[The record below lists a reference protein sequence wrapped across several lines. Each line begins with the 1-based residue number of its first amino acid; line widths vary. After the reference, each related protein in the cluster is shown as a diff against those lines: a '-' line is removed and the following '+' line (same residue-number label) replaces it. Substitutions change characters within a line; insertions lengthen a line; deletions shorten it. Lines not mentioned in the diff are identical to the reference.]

1 MKRILIAALAVL
13 GAVSCAK
20 ETVGPESDVYTID
33 AFIENVSTRTQIV
46 DNSGSFSLEWSDGD
60 SFSLFDGA
68 SLLTFSRVG
77 GTSRFTSA
85 TAPAAA
91 EKYYAYYP
99 GNAVNSAADGRFTVT
114 LPSEIDYTEGNITA
128 GQFPMSG
135 VSTETGV
142 SFRNLC
148 ALVSFTVNADAAD
161 RNRKLKTITLAA
173 TKAICGEATV
183 NFGADELSVT
193 GDGRSVS
200 INCNGLS
207 LDEARTFHFTVPTGE
222 YDTLLV
228 RFETQDSGYG
238 EVLLKGPFK
247 FKRSVD
253 YSATMNLKLYSPFI
267 TTVIDVDFAPGQF
280 INTLPANL
288 MTKESAIAACSDVI
302 VGKTSSYIHL
312 GGWGG
317 SVTVG
322 FDHPI
327 LNLEGSDFRGY
338 GNAFEGS
345 SEPGVYYVAQKGADG
360 NPEKWYLIRHS
371 MYDYSIHDYTI
382 TYYKPAEETQTQYKF
397 FAWKGDYATKTTSV
411 VATIFKKNGKE
422 IESKDPDAEKWYLY
436 NDNIYKEGEGST
448 KTLMKLIMANTV
460 TSTATSE
467 ADVPATYES
476 FPVVYS
482 YTKTVEAFDN
492 YIYWEDNL
500 GHNGYENKNSYHKQS
515 YWPEYAGNTITIT
528 GEYLPNIS
536 FDTSGNGTNYVQ
548 DAKWWGFPLND
559 KGWGQ
564 GAYGYVDCYPNSH
577 ACSTIDID
585 WAVDGNGNAVHLD
598 HIDFVKVQSGVH
610 KQSGWIGEISTE
622 FCGIEDLH
630 MKGEKVTVDTSVTPD
645 INSIPNSGDALQPA
659 GGLLFW
665 PYAHVERPSWLN

>member
-238 EVLLKGPFK
+238 MIDAKKGVVLNISSMNAMRPLTKIPA
-247 FKRSVD
+247 
-253 YSATMNLKLYSPFI
+253 YSAAKGSINNFTQWYAVHVAQLGIRCNAI
-267 TTVIDVDFAPGQF
+267 APGFFLTDQNRF
-280 INTLPANL
+280 LLTEEGTGALKPR
-288 MTKESAIAACSDVI
+288 
-302 VGKTSSYIHL
+302 GKKI
-312 GGWGG
+312 
-317 SVTVG
+317 
-322 FDHPI
+322 I
-327 LNLEGSDFRGY
+327 
-338 GNAFEGS
+338 
-345 SEPGVYYVAQKGADG
+345 
-360 NPEKWYLIRHS
+360 
-371 MYDYSIHDYTI
+371 
-382 TYYKPAEETQTQYKF
+382 
-397 FAWKGDYATKTTSV
+397 
-411 VATIFKKNGKE
+411 
-422 IESKDPDAEKWYLY
+422 
-436 NDNIYKEGEGST
+436 
-448 KTLMKLIMANTV
+448 ANTPTHKFGEPEDLVGTMLYLLSDISSFV
-460 TSTATSE
+460 TGI
-467 ADVPATYES
+467 VIP
-476 FPVVYS
+476 
-482 YTKTVEAFDN
+482 
-492 YIYWEDNL
+492 
-500 GHNGYENKNSYHKQS
+500 
-515 YWPEYAGNTITIT
+515 
-528 GEYLPNIS
+528 
-536 FDTSGNGTNYVQ
+536 
-548 DAKWWGFPLND
+548 
-559 KGWGQ
+559 
-564 GAYGYVDCYPNSH
+564 
-577 ACSTIDID
+577 
-585 WAVDGNGNAVHLD
+585 VDGGYSA
-598 HIDFVKVQSGVH
+598 FGGV
-610 KQSGWIGEISTE
+610 
-622 FCGIEDLH
+622 
-630 MKGEKVTVDTSVTPD
+630 
-645 INSIPNSGDALQPA
+645 
-659 GGLLFW
+659 
-665 PYAHVERPSWLN
+665 